1 MKQTYRVLLFI
12 LLCLM
17 LAACSGS
24 KAKPQK
30 PAEQYFL
37 KGEQYFE
44 DGDYNKAIESW
55 EQVRD
60 AFYSPELSMLAE
72 MKIAEAYYKSEQYEE
87 AAIAFDDFLK
97 QHPNNDRA
105 PTILYRMGLS
115 YYQQIV
121 VPDRDQTSTHKALK
135 SFEELV
141 KRFPDDPHAQEAR
154 NKILRCKTRLAE
166 HEVYVGR
173 FYLRIDQYQQAIN
186 RLEGVLK
193 SFPQYYYRDE
203 AYFYLG
209 QAYFKTSQPDNAR
222 AVYDKLF
229 KEFPGSKFIE
239 RAQEIMDKNKLSS
252 PS

>member
-1 MKQTYRVLLFI
+1 MKQLYSALLLI
-12 LLCLM
+12 LFCLT
-17 LAACSGS
+17 LAACSS
-24 KAKPQK
+24 KPKPQK

-37 KGEQYFE
+37 EGEQYFD
-44 DGDYNKAIESW
+44 DGHYNKAIESW
-55 EQVRD
+55 ELVRD

-72 MKIAEAYYKSEQYEE
+72 LKIAEAYYKSEQYEE

-97 QHPNNDRA
+97 QHPNNERA
-105 PTILYRMGLS
+105 PIILYRMGLS
-115 YYQQIV
+115 YYQQILS
-121 VPDRDQTSTHKALK
+121 PDRDQTSTHKALH

-141 KRFPDDPHAQEAR
+141 NRFPDDQQAPEAR
-154 NKILRCKTRLAE
+154 NMILRCKTRLAE

-209 QAYFKTSQPDNAR
+209 QAYFKTAQLEKGR
-222 AVYDKLF
+222 ETYDKLF
-229 KEFPGSKFIE
+229 KEFPGSKFID
-239 RAQEIMDKNKLSS
+239 RAQRIRAENRL
-252 PS
+252 